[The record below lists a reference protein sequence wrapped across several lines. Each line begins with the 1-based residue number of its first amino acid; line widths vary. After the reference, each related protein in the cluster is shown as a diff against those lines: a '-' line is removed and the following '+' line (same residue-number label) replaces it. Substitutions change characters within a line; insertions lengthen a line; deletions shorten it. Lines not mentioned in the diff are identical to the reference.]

1 MTLKTLVLMLWLGL
15 LVTGIAALFWYNE
28 WKYTLPTPVP
38 EHYQPVSTGV
48 AISVPHNIASETG
61 KPLFIHFFN
70 PDCPCSKFN
79 VPYFKTLVKDYSSK
93 VDFAIVVLNN
103 SRYTSDEIREKFH
116 LDIPV
121 IFDSSL
127 AAACGVYSTPQ
138 AVLLDKSGKLYYRGN
153 YNRSRY
159 CTEKKTAYAQQAID
173 GLLNTNHNIFFDQ
186 FALKAYGCE
195 LPNCTK
201 Q

>member
-1 MTLKTLVLMLWLGL
+1 MTMKTLVLMLWLGL

-28 WKYTLPTPVP
+28 WKYTIPTPVP
-38 EHYQPVSTGV
+38 EHYRPVSTGV
-48 AISVPHNIASETG
+48 AISLPHNFASETG

-103 SRYTSDEIREKFH
+103 SRYTGDEIRDKFH
-116 LDIPV
+116 LNIPV
-121 IFDSSL
+121 SFDSSV

-138 AVLLDKSGKLYYRGN
+138 AVLLDKSRKLYYRGN

-159 CTEKKTAYAQQAID
+159 CTEKKTAYARQAID